1 MSNKLPFYPTIPRE
15 FTDPIGVKSQERRN
29 LEDSLAIS
37 IANSLSGSLAS
48 NYTSEYGSNN
58 RILYLGI
65 GEILASLLAEQ
76 LDIVEDIDYSQL
88 RDEFLYDKLYTVLF
102 LNPDERFI
110 ISNAKQLK
118 QILLDLLDSLLQGS
132 KKSAII
138 DLLNKQ
144 DVNSQV
150 QINQIAP
157 FIIEALITSLATTD
171 TVNDHNHFILAKE
184 KGFGITS
191 SPMGKDWGDDLH
203 THTIF
208 DGVVE
213 SAFDGDGNL
222 HTHEI
227 IYGLSQDVIFLQELL
242 YKLLLKTKPA
252 HVTFD
257 SPISSLIKDNT
268 NKPTDSLDLL
278 TMGLYLQEDLRKTDL
293 GVHTSTITGYAD
305 LSKNLYVFK
314 TIARKNDRIKVN
326 DLIRKVI
333 SISLKTPPNAINQ
346 SFNFTRLGF
355 SGNCTIENGNFIT
368 NLPNPLII
376 EGEFVSIG
384 GYPYF
389 VSLVAENYLKL
400 QAYEIKLNLPL
411 DTSGLVDVEI
421 IDISYKTRQ
430 LTYRTLN
437 ISLYNQDTFILP
449 LNLPYTIK
457 ALPILASDLI
467 CSESIDSFNPFTR
480 EVVLSSSYTGELEIS
495 IPIDETDEV
504 NFGSLNNVNFV
515 LNAHRKTRLIQY
527 PENALN
533 NRQAV
538 ITNSQVLYKRSY
550 NKPYTYE
557 RVDASLSSHGTSYLN
572 STEANSSLSLNNKK
586 FVLNRYDT
594 IDAIHRVIANAS
606 GTYTIVNS
614 KITLPFKPI
623 KIISVKN
630 GLTSITSYTL
640 RGTELIFSGLADG
653 LSINVVC
660 LTNKT
665 TSQSGDWFRANEYN
679 ESQVAYIP
687 QGNRTEFDVDEF
699 MLDPLGNKTSVDK
712 YRKSLIKETVTS
724 SGVQGEFSLYKDE
737 LLKMEF
743 SGGAF
748 TDSLYILN
756 DLNNSVSPLGWKDEE
771 GSQAVDFV
779 LDGGGASTSNL
790 LNDRYT
796 LTLNLGS
803 GIINNSAM
811 PLNEVVKM
819 TLINL

>member
-15 FTDPIGVKSQERRN
+15 FTDPIGVKSQERRT
-29 LEDSLAIS
+29 LEDALTVSF
-37 IANSLSGSLAS
+37 ANSLSGSLAS

-58 RILYLGI
+58 RTLYLGI
-65 GEILASLLAEQ
+65 GQILASLLIEE
-76 LDIVEDIDYSQL
+76 LDIVEDIDYTQL
-88 RDEFLYDKLYTVLF
+88 RDEFLYDKLYSVLF
-102 LNPDERFI
+102 SNPDERFV
-110 ISNAKQLK
+110 ISNAHQLK
-118 QILLDLLDSLLQGS
+118 QILLDLLEALLQGS
-132 KKSAII
+132 RQAPII

-150 QINQIAP
+150 EINQIAP
-157 FIIEALITSLATTD
+157 FTIEALITSLATTD
-171 TVNDHNHFILAKE
+171 TVNEHNHIVYAKE
-184 KGFGITS
+184 NGFGITS
-191 SPMGKDWGDDLH
+191 SPTNNDWGDDLH
-203 THTIF
+203 THNIF
-208 DGVVE
+208 NGVIE
-213 SAFDGDGNL
+213 STKDRNGNL

-257 SPISSLIKDNT
+257 NPISSIIKDVV
-268 NKPTDSLDLL
+268 NKPTDSLDIL
-278 TMGLYLQEDLRKTDL
+278 TMGLYHQEDLRKTDL
-293 GVHTSTITGYAD
+293 GVHTSIIIGYAD
-305 LSKNLYVFK
+305 PSNKLYVFK
-314 TIARKNDRIKVN
+314 TIARKNDRIKV
-326 DLIRKVI
+326 DDTIRKVV
-333 SISLKTPPNAINQ
+333 SITLKTPSNFTNA
-346 SFNFTRLGF
+346 SFNFTRLSYTGTA
-355 SGNCTIENGNFIT
+355 NIVNGNLVLTPTQPIY
-368 NLPNPLII
+368 
-376 EGEFVSIG
+376 EGEFVLVNNK
-384 GYPYF
+384 PYF
-389 VSLVAENYLKL
+389 VSLITEDHIKL

-411 DTSGLVDVEI
+411 DTTGLVDIEI

-430 LTYRTLN
+430 ITYRTLN
-437 ISLYNQDTFILP
+437 ISLYNEDTFILP

-467 CSESIDSFNPFTR
+467 CDETISSFNPFTR
-480 EVVLSSSYTGELEIS
+480 EVVLDSLYTGELEIS

-527 PENALN
+527 RENALN

-586 FVLNRYDT
+586 FVLNNYDT

-606 GTYTIVNS
+606 GTYIIAEG

-653 LSINVVC
+653 LSIDVVC
-660 LTNKT
+660 STNKT

-687 QGNRTEFDVDEF
+687 QGERTEFDVDEF
-699 MLDPLGNKTSVDK
+699 MLDPLGNKTGVDI

-779 LDGGGASTSNL
+779 LDGGSASTSNL